1 MMRLSHWVVS
11 ALRPLVA
18 LSGGYILAQARPTL
32 VRTTCP
38 LFCSPAKCILLY
50 DFGTNLASTFVI
62 SLSCPIP
69 AQKLP
74 QQCIGLTLF
83 VMLCTLLW
91 LYLVD
96 IYWLRLG
103 QLLSE
108 QLALFSALQL
118 HVSSSLTL
126 ATASPQLLPLPCP
139 LLSLLL
145 ASF

>member
-1 MMRLSHWVVS
+1 MMRLGHWVDS
-11 ALRPLVA
+11 LCYALRPHVA

-108 QLALFSALQL
+108 QLALFSSLQL
-118 HVSSSLTL
+118 HRSSS
-126 ATASPQLLPLPCP
+126 PIWHQPCLQFCHFP
-139 LLSLLL
+139 VFSYPC
-145 ASF
+145 S